1 MSRLKYQTQ
10 VLLSELHQFNRS
22 FFLFVK
28 KALHIQFLK
37 FEAGKTVFA
46 TALYRKRG
54 RLAKRFIHSGMAG
67 ITALGIIIA
76 PVVADELGSHRLNPW
91 DAASPSQVLSAS
103 AQASE
108 LGTDFSDKGYRDQ
121 TIEYTVAEG
130 DTVSSIAKK
139 FDISED
145 TIRWQN
151 DLESKHAIK
160 VGQKLQILPVTGISH
175 KVAKGDT
182 IYSISK
188 KYDADPQAIVD
199 FPFNTFVNDET
210 FELAIGQIVIVPEG
224 IKKDDLSPSSTPRT
238 KQITPDAGTVVASG
252 NFVWP
257 TQGTITQKFYWYHPG
272 VDIANRAAPTVV
284 AADSGKVISA
294 GWDNTGYGNMV
305 MIDHGNGYKTRYGH
319 LQKIYVTVGQ
329 SVGRGSAIGQMG
341 STGHSTG
348 THLHFEIYKGGT
360 RISPLGVL
368 K

>member
-1 MSRLKYQTQ
+1 MSRLKYQTK
-10 VLLSELHQFNRS
+10 LLLRELNQFNRAFFS
-22 FFLFVK
+22 FIK
-28 KALHIQFLK
+28 KILHIQVLK

-103 AQASE
+103 AQDSE

-121 TIEYTVAEG
+121 TIEYTVGEG

-160 VGQKLQILPVTGISH
+160 VGQKLQILPITGISH
-175 KVAKGDT
+175 KVVKGDT

-188 KYDADPQAIVD
+188 KYDADPQSIVD

-210 FELAIGQIVIVPEG
+210 FELAIGQVVIVPEG
-224 IKKDDLSPSSTPRT
+224 VKKDDLNPSSTPRT
-238 KQITPDAGTVVASG
+238 KQITPNAGTVVASG

-257 TQGTITQKFYWYHPG
+257 TQGTITQKYSWYHPG
-272 VDIANRAAPTVV
+272 MDIANRASPTVV
-284 AADSGKVISA
+284 AADSGKVIAA
-294 GWDNTGYGNMV
+294 GWDKTGYGNMV

-319 LQKIYVTVGQ
+319 LQKIYVVAGQTV
-329 SVGRGSAIGQMG
+329 SRGSAIGQMG
-341 STGHSTG
+341 TTGHSTG
-348 THLHFEIYKGGT
+348 THLHFEIYKGAT
-360 RISPLGVL
+360 RINPLGVL